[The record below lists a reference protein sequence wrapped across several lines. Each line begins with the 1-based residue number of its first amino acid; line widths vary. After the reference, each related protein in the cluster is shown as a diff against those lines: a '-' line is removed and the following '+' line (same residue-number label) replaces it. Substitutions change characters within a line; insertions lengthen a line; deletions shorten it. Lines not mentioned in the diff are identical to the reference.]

1 MSLSFASEENCCNHI
16 DAICSVHS
24 LRDIAQH
31 NKYLEEQSKL
41 VQDPRAI
48 LEYANFKP
56 NKIKIKGL
64 PVKYIYELV
73 DEMLEDLGVDGLV
86 DYLAINF
93 PDVADELNEKL
104 SARLIL
110 DELAKEEQT

>member
-1 MSLSFASEENCCNHI
+1 MSLSFASEENCCSHT
-16 DAICSVHS
+16 DAICSIHS
-24 LRDIAQH
+24 SIDTAQH
-31 NKYLEEQSKL
+31 NRYLEQQSLL
-41 VQDPRAI
+41 VQDKRAI

-56 NKIKIKGL
+56 TKIKIKGL

-93 PDVADELNEKL
+93 PEVADELNEKL

-110 DELAKEEQT
+110 DELAKEET